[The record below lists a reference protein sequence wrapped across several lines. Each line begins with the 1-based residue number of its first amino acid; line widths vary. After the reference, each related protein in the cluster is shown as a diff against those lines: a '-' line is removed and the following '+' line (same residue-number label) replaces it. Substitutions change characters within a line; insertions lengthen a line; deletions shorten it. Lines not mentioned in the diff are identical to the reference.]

1 VIANSFRR
9 KPIEEILRDRG
20 ILACDLLEALPAAV
34 YLTDAD
40 GHLTFYNRAAADL
53 WGWHPELGSARWC
66 GSWRLF
72 WPDGAQLP
80 HDQCPMAVAI
90 KQNRQVRGV
99 TAQAE
104 RPDGARVPFRPY
116 PTPLRDRGGDLIG
129 AINLLVT
136 IRDHCNY
143 KSVRHRPLD
152 AQQARKKAECQANN
166 LLMAVL
172 PVASML
178 HEDGAVL
185 RRHPKGLVEALALRL
200 VDESGLD
207 TWLSPPAA
215 ARARLAEPPLR
226 RATGLGDGLRTED
239 LGPSAAKYRLLRS
252 ARRRPC

>member
-40 GHLTFYNRAAADL
+40 GHLTYYNRAAADL
-53 WGWHPELGSARWC
+53 WGWRPELGSARWC

-72 WPDGAQLP
+72 WPDGTQLP

-116 PTPLRDRGGDLIG
+116 QPVD
-129 AINLLVT
+129 
-136 IRDHCNY
+136 
-143 KSVRHRPLD
+143 
-152 AQQARKKAECQANN
+152 E
-166 LLMAVL
+166 AVL
-172 PVASML
+172 
-178 HEDGAVL
+178 
-185 RRHPKGLVEALALRL
+185 
-200 VDESGLD
+200 
-207 TWLSPPAA
+207 
-215 ARARLAEPPLR
+215 
-226 RATGLGDGLRTED
+226 
-239 LGPSAAKYRLLRS
+239 
-252 ARRRPC
+252 